1 MLRKSYTFNAGI
13 RDPEGRNVERAAKVR
28 AYASGTNRE
37 AIAVDVDVL
46 NETDCL
52 KAVEA
57 ILAWDGKIDAAFQR
71 GR

>member
-1 MLRKSYTFNAGI
+1 M
-13 RDPEGRNVERAAKVR
+13 
-28 AYASGTNRE
+28 
-37 AIAVDVDVL
+37 DVL

-57 ILAWDGKIDAAFQR
+57 ILALDGKIDAAFQR